1 MEREKYLKSVK
12 DNLEAAGFSVDDL
25 VQFITE
31 KAANSVQKFPFE
43 VMYEGMVR
51 GWFGHG
57 FRLRVKSLWA

>member
-31 KAANSVQKFPFE
+31 KLLILYRSSPLKLC
-43 VMYEGMVR
+43 MR